1 MCNFLLLIFVAFLI
15 VMCYIVCMKIVF
27 DELKAAWDAEDID
40 YFNSISDAE
49 EDSGEIFYY
58 RDNLLKWIKL
68 RTSQWQEICGRRI
81 TNLFICAL
89 LQKKYKLAQCF
100 EDCFDDDY
108 FGELKIR
115 KYLFHPYYKE
125 QMEWFRAN
133 TDFFKMT
140 AKFWK
145 EWDFCLEN
153 YSKKFE

>member
-1 MCNFLLLIFVAFLI
+1 
-15 VMCYIVCMKIVF
+15 MKIIF
-27 DELKAAWDAEDID
+27 EELKAAWEAEDID

-49 EDSGEIFYY
+49 EDGGEIFYY

-100 EDCFDDDY
+100 EDYFDDDY
-108 FGELKIR
+108 FNELKIR

-125 QMEWFRAN
+125 QMEWIRAN
-133 TDFFKMT
+133 TDLFKT
-140 AKFWK
+140 HVSFWK
-145 EWDFCLEN
+145 EWDSYIEN
-153 YSKKFE
+153 NSNYFEEN